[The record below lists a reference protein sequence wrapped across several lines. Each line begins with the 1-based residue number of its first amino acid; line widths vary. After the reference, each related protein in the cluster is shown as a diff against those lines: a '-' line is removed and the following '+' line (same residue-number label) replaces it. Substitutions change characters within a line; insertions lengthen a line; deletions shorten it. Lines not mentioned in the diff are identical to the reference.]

1 MTTAGQKGQW
11 AATPQEFASAP
22 ARVGVRPPAVYI
34 AETWQTGDA
43 MDEISIGHLKDVAD
57 LKQCSGTNVQRS
69 AEMVGEDMWAAN
81 RE

>member
-22 ARVGVRPPAVYI
+22 ARVGVRPPAAYI

-43 MDEISIGHLKDVAD
+43 MDEVSIGHLKECCGRFEAMFHKCVEI
-57 LKQCSGTNVQRS
+57 S
-69 AEMVGEDMWAAN
+69 
-81 RE
+81 